1 LGFEVGDPLLSNTS
15 SHWNTP
21 LLGERQSMEKN
32 KPLST
37 RKSKWAVKAAKT
49 AVVGSGVLGLV
60 MTNGLPAQADYY
72 SGGMPNRT
80 FNYRTHGINS
90 TWVSI
95 YDTANIRWNQR
106 VGSTI
111 GRSTSAKADATAG
124 SYSQSWYGQYTP
136 HGARGINRTFTIKV
150 NVRTLSKDGGSHFSD
165 WCYST
170 TTHEVGHSL
179 SLTDDPHTSS
189 ASIMKH
195 NRNRTTSQLPTSY
208 DISEVFRIY

>member
-1 LGFEVGDPLLSNTS
+1 
-15 SHWNTP
+15 
-21 LLGERQSMEKN
+21 MENN
-32 KPLST
+32 KTLST
-37 RKSKWAVKAAKT
+37 RKSKWAVKAAQA

-72 SGGMPNRT
+72 SGGMPSRT
-80 FNYRTHGINS
+80 FNYRTHGINP

-106 VGSTI
+106 VSSHI
-111 GRSTSAKADATAG
+111 GRSTSARADATAG
-124 SYSQSWYGQYTP
+124 SYSQSWYGQYSP
-136 HGARGINRTFTIKV
+136 HGVRAINRTFTIKV
-150 NVRTLSKDGGSHFSD
+150 NVRTLSRDGGSHFSD

-170 TTHEVGHSL
+170 TTHEIGHAL

-208 DISEVFRIY
+208 DISEVNRIY